1 MDTAPVSFEVWMDFK
16 VLFRIDIR
24 IVFPLSTANDVFA
37 VLGKFTLSVSVLLT
51 YFIACPD
58 LAIKQSAF
66 PLRTSCSASFI
77 ELHSL
82 IFQSG

>member
-1 MDTAPVSFEVWMDFK
+1 MATAPVSFEVWMDFK

-37 VLGKFTLSVSVLLT
+37 VLVRNTLCIFLSLT

-66 PLRTSCSASFI
+66 PLRTACSASFI
-77 ELHSL
+77 ELYSL
-82 IFQSG
+82 IFQSR